1 MACIEARRPRI
12 LPAVSDAAPL
22 SPPSASSAR
31 KWFLAFVCI
40 GIGLRLL
47 RYLVDM
53 PLWGDEACIGLNII
67 NRGYADLLKPLDYAQ
82 VAPLGFLFSERA
94 AYDALGMSEYAMR
107 LLPMLAGVGGF
118 VLFAYWAR
126 LVAAPAA
133 AAIAVGVMAVSNYS
147 VRYAVEF
154 KPYGYDFFASL
165 ILLVPATL
173 FLLTNRTRWLALLI
187 AIVPLALS
195 LSFPA
200 VFVAGGIALALLAS
214 VGRPRPARVILTL
227 LYGIVLVGCFAAL
240 LKLTTAGQ
248 YQSNRTNMTQYWEDA
263 FPPANP
269 LRLLLWLLQQHTG
282 NMFAYPFG
290 AKNGLSTI
298 SFVAFLVGLFNWIKT
313 RRGVWATLVVA
324 PFVLTFTAA
333 VFRRYPYGD
342 SARIEQHLAPAIVLL
357 IGIGAAWL
365 IENLP
370 KQQQSKR
377 LWALI
382 LYCGLLALGG
392 YITGYYCFH
401 PYQTRP
407 DAEARKLVRGFLR
420 QATPQTLIVVL
431 QPRRDTQ
438 PNFQWYLRQRQ
449 SQITWDG
456 EHDRA
461 WQSQSRPLVVA
472 STVVRPGLEE
482 QLLRQLGRKPSAH
495 VAQYVHLGPKQAPP
509 DYFEAFAFPAVATT
523 LPP

>member
-1 MACIEARRPRI
+1 M
-12 LPAVSDAAPL
+12 SDAAPL
-22 SPPSASSAR
+22 SPPSTSSAQ
-31 KWFLAFVCI
+31 KWFIAFVCI

-53 PLWGDEACIGLNII
+53 PLWGDEAFVGLNIL
-67 NRGYADLLKPLDYAQ
+67 NRSYGDLLKPLDYAQ
-82 VAPLGFLFSERA
+82 VAPLGFLFSQRA
-94 AYDALGMSEYAMR
+94 AYGALGMSEYAMR

-126 LVAAPAA
+126 LLATPAA

-147 VRYAVEF
+147 IRYAVEL

-173 FLLTNRTRWLALLI
+173 FLLTNRRRWLALLI
-187 AIVPLALS
+187 AIVPMALS

-200 VFVAGGIALALLAS
+200 VFIAGGIALALLAS
-214 VGRPRPARVILTL
+214 VGRARPATVILTV
-227 LYGIVLVGCFAAL
+227 LYGVVLVGCFAAL
-240 LKLTTAGQ
+240 MKLTTAGQ
-248 YQSNRTNMTQYWEDA
+248 YQLNQANMTQYWKDA

-269 LRLLLWLLQQHTG
+269 LRLLLWLLQVHTG

-290 AKNGLSTI
+290 AKNGLSAI
-298 SFVAFLVGLFNWIKT
+298 NFLVFLVGLRQWIKT
-313 RRGVWATLVVA
+313 RRGDWAVLLVA
-324 PFVLTFTAA
+324 PFALTFVAA

-357 IGIGAAWL
+357 IGVGAAWL

-377 LWALI
+377 LCALI
-382 LYCGLLALGG
+382 LCCGLLALGG
-392 YITGYYCFH
+392 YFAGYYCFH
-401 PYQTRP
+401 PYQTWP
-407 DAEARKLVRGFLR
+407 DAQARKLVRGFLR
-420 QATPQTLIVVL
+420 QATPQALIVVL
-431 QPRRDTQ
+431 EPRRDTQ
-438 PNFQWYLRQRQ
+438 PNFQWYLRERQ

-482 QLLRQLGRKPSAH
+482 QWLRQLGRKPSAH
-495 VAQYVHLGPKQAPP
+495 VSQYVHLGPKQAPP
-509 DYFEAFAFPAVATT
+509 DYFEAFAFPAVEATS
-523 LPP
+523 PP